1 MKKQKKN
8 NGMENILLSLP
19 NEKKVELMHTIGMT
33 HDNAHEI
40 AYMGDIL
47 MQNGNP
53 KEAYDLINRASGMN
67 YAPATTRKG
76 ECLMV
81 GYGCVAEPK
90 VALKTFEQSA
100 AQGDLWGTLA
110 AAFIH
115 HCGLWVE
122 RNDKKAEKFLAKVAN
137 NDLLTSQFYKAD
149 TKQLSNEQ
157 IHTQHEQEKR

>member
-8 NGMENILLSLP
+8 NGMENIFLSLP
-19 NEKKVELMHTIGMT
+19 NEKKVELLHTIGMT
-33 HDNAHEI
+33 HDNAQEI

-81 GYGCVAEPK
+81 GNGCVADPK
-90 VALKTFEQSA
+90 AALKAFEQSA
-100 AQGDLWGTLA
+100 GQGDLWGILA
-110 AAFIH
+110 AAVIH
-115 HCGLWVE
+115 HCGIGVE
-122 RNDKKAEKFLAKVAN
+122 RNTKKAEKYLATVIDN
-137 NDLLTSQFYKAD
+137 ELLTSQHVSAD
-149 TKQLSNEQ
+149 TKQKT
-157 IHTQHEQEKR
+157 I

>member
-8 NGMENILLSLP
+8 NGMESILLSQS
-19 NEKKVELMHTIGMT
+19 NEKKVELLHTIGMT
-33 HDNAHEI
+33 HDNAQEI

-81 GYGCVAEPK
+81 GNGCVADPNA
-90 VALKTFEQSA
+90 ALKAFEQSA
-100 AQGDLWGTLA
+100 GQGDLWGILA
-110 AAFIH
+110 AAVIH
-115 HCGLWVE
+115 HCGMGVE
-122 RNDKKAEKFLAKVAN
+122 RNEKKAERFLAMVIN
-137 NDLLTSQFYKAD
+137 NELLTSQLTD
-149 TKQLSNEQ
+149 TDSNM
-157 IHTQHEQEKR
+157 

>member
-8 NGMENILLSLP
+8 NGMENIFLSLP

-33 HDNAHEI
+33 HDNAQEI

-81 GYGCVAEPK
+81 GNGCVADPK
-90 VALKTFEQSA
+90 AALKAFEQSA
-100 AQGDLWGTLA
+100 GQGDLWGTLA
-110 AAFIH
+110 AAFLYH
-115 HCGLWVE
+115 VGLGVE
-122 RNDKKAEKFLAKVAN
+122 RNEKKAERFLAMVIN
-137 NDLLTSQFYKAD
+137 NELLTSQLTNTD
-149 TKQLSNEQ
+149 SNM
-157 IHTQHEQEKR
+157 

>member
-8 NGMENILLSLP
+8 NGMENIFLSLP

-33 HDNAHEI
+33 HDNAQEI

-81 GYGCVAEPK
+81 GNGCVADPK
-90 VALKTFEQSA
+90 AALKAFEQSA
-100 AQGDLWGTLA
+100 GQGDLWGTLA
-110 AAFIH
+110 AAFLYH
-115 HCGLWVE
+115 VGLGVE
-122 RNDKKAEKFLAKVAN
+122 RNYKKAEKYLANVIN
-137 NDLLTSQFYKAD
+137 NELLTSQICKTD
-149 TKQLSNEQ
+149 TKT
-157 IHTQHEQEKR
+157 IIK